1 MENNQL
7 LNEIFN
13 KLNSFQEE
21 TKKQNEQINQK
32 IDRIDEK
39 LTRTKEELKEEI
51 NGVKIDIEGVKGDI
65 KVLGEKVGGIEKRID
80 NEEFFSR
87 LAFSALLVGVLSG
100 VIKYFWFP
108 MFNRSID
115 RFSLKLLDLF
125 FPNFDHI
132 FSSIFITRILDN
144 IFSSFNPHFLPQSR
158 IFY

>member
-80 NEEFFSR
+80 NEKFFSR

-100 VIKYFWFP
+100 AIKYFWFP
-108 MFNRSID
+108 NV
-115 RFSLKLLDLF
+115 
-125 FPNFDHI
+125 
-132 FSSIFITRILDN
+132 
-144 IFSSFNPHFLPQSR
+144 
-158 IFY
+158 